1 MSDPAPAR
9 NEAMGGPGREASDE
23 AMGGPGREA
32 SDEAMSDPA
41 PARNEAMGGPGRE
54 ASDEAMG
61 GPGREASDEA
71 MGGPGREA
79 SDEAMSDPAPARNE
93 AMGGPGREASDEA
106 MGGPGRE
113 ASDEAMSDPGR
124 EASDEAMSDPA
135 PARNEAMGGP
145 GREASDEA
153 MGGPG
158 REVSDDAAEDGAD
171 EAVRAM
177 SVLRRGLAVS
187 HELRRGLW
195 VTAAVAVFAA
205 VGRLIVPILVQ
216 LVLDHGVLGPE
227 GYRPGVV
234 WALSLSA
241 LGAVLVVAAMSR
253 VAYIRLVRMAE
264 SVLLGLRVKAFE
276 HIHRLSLSSHTKSRR
291 GVLVARVT
299 SDTEAM
305 AMFMQWGAMS
315 WIVNPVLI
323 VATLAVM
330 LFYSWQLTLLALALH
345 VPLLPFLLWIQ
356 RRQIAAYSRVRDRV
370 ADTLGHTSEAVSGA
384 SVIRAYG
391 YRGAVRNRLDRAV
404 DQQYDA
410 QMSAFKWWAVMM
422 PVVELVSSIA
432 LAAVIVVGVR
442 WGDELGIGAGGLV
455 AFVFLVRLLTR
466 PISEIGEVFDTTQT
480 ALAAWSKILG
490 VLDMPVEVVEPP
502 PGEGEALPSGPL
514 PVQVRSVDFNYSTG
528 GPVLRAIDASIP
540 ADADV
545 AVVGETGSGKTT
557 FVRLLARLADPVAG
571 TVTVGGVDL
580 RRVAPEARRRGIRM
594 VPQDGFLFAATVE
607 DNVRYGRPGATPA
620 HAVAAIDALGLRRW
634 VDGLPAGV
642 HTPVGQ
648 RGGRLSVGERQLVAL
663 ARAQVADPG
672 LLLLDE
678 ATSAVDPETEEALA
692 VAMARL
698 AQGRTTVSVAHRL
711 STAERADL
719 VLVFDAGRVV
729 EQGRHHGLVEAG
741 GVYARLHESWVG
753 NTRQQALH
761 G

>member
-1 MSDPAPAR
+1 MSSPAPTADR
-9 NEAMGGPGREASDE
+9 PF
-23 AMGGPGREA
+23 
-32 SDEAMSDPA
+32 
-41 PARNEAMGGPGRE
+41 
-54 ASDEAMG
+54 
-61 GPGREASDEA
+61 
-71 MGGPGREA
+71 
-79 SDEAMSDPAPARNE
+79 
-93 AMGGPGREASDEA
+93 
-106 MGGPGRE
+106 
-113 ASDEAMSDPGR
+113 
-124 EASDEAMSDPA
+124 
-135 PARNEAMGGP
+135 
-145 GREASDEA
+145 
-153 MGGPG
+153 
-158 REVSDDAAEDGAD
+158 AEDGQLPDPAAGALDAPAEDGQLPDPAAGALDAPAED
-171 EAVRAM
+171 EPVRAM
-177 SVLRRGLAVS
+177 RVLRRGLAVS
-187 HELRRGLW
+187 EELRRGLW
-195 VTAAVAVFAA
+195 TTAAVAVFAA

-227 GYRPGVV
+227 GYRPRVV

-241 LGAVLVVAAMSR
+241 LGAVLVVAAASR

-264 SVLLGLRVKAFE
+264 SVLLGLRVRAFE
-276 HIHRLSLSSHTKSRR
+276 HIHRLSLSSHTQSRR

-323 VATLAVM
+323 MATLAVM
-330 LFYSWQLTLLALALH
+330 LFYSWQLTLLVLALH
-345 VPLLPFLLWIQ
+345 VPLLPFLRWIQ

-391 YRGAVRNRLDRAV
+391 YRSAVQNRLDRAV
-404 DQQYDA
+404 DQQYEA

-422 PVVELVSSIA
+422 PVVEFVSSIA
-432 LAAVIVVGVR
+432 LAAVIVAGVV
-442 WGDELGIGAGGLV
+442 WGDELGIGAGALV

-480 ALAAWSKILG
+480 ALAALSKILG
-490 VLDMPVEVVEPP
+490 VLDMGVEVVEPP

-514 PVQVRSVDFNYSTG
+514 PVRVRSVDFDYSTG
-528 GPVLRAIDASIP
+528 GPVLRGIDASIP

-571 TVTVGGVDL
+571 SVTVGGVDL

-594 VPQDGFLFAATVE
+594 VPQDGFLFAATIE
-607 DNVRYGRPGATPA
+607 DNIRYGRPGATA
-620 HAVAAIDALGLRRW
+620 ADAAAAIDELGLRGW
-634 VDGLPAGV
+634 VDGLPARMQ
-642 HTPVGQ
+642 TPVGQ

-672 LLLLDE
+672 LLVLDE

-692 VAMARL
+692 AAMAHL
-698 AQGRTTVSVAHRL
+698 AVGRTTVSVAHRL

-729 EQGRHHGLVEAG
+729 EQGRHLDLVAAG
-741 GVYARLHESWVG
+741 GVYARLHQSWVG
-753 NTRQQALH
+753 NTRHTEL
-761 G
+761 GTSL